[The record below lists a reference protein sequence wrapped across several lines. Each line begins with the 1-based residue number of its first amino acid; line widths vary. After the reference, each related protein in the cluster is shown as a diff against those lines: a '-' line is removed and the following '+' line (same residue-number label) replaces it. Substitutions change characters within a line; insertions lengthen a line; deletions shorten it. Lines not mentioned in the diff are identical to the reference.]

1 MGFKSKLLNLKDCY
15 INSMIY
21 KTYYDED
28 IDENLVYLESR
39 DGLDFTGNIFRITQE
54 LSKPQYSN
62 LKIYLHAK
70 KQVHPKIKT
79 LTKNYNLKIDKII
92 TKEAVAT
99 KILEKAKYIFTDS
112 GIRPKYVK
120 REGQVFVN
128 TWHGTPL
135 KIMGF
140 KNTPEEHRI
149 GNAQHPLLSSDY
161 LLYPNDYMMEKM
173 LNGYMI
179 EKIYSGKVLLE
190 GYPRNSVFFD
200 SDKREEFKKL
210 YKLQDKEVFVYM
222 PTFRGKLLERK
233 DEEQKDEIDDYL
245 TQIDDKLKDNQVLL
259 VKLHV
264 YNQSKI
270 DFDKFKHVV
279 AFPLDYETYD
289 VLNMADV
296 LITDYSSVFFDF
308 SNTRRKII
316 LFNYDE
322 NDYMS
327 YRGTYFSLSDLPF
340 PKVQNVDDLVF
351 ELNSPKNYDDSE
363 FVEKFCTYDRPDA
376 VKYLCEHIFK
386 NNKTCKEVSVGN
398 NKENILVF
406 AGALYNNGIT
416 SSFLNLLN
424 NLDRTK
430 YNYFITFSQWD
441 AFIIENHEEI
451 FRKIP
456 EDVEFLPFRF
466 HVTPTIREKLK
477 YNKYYLSKENVE
489 FSPLLHRLFKRSFV
503 KQYPNLKFKAIIDFD
518 GYNNNVSLIFSNSGA
533 KNLVWVH
540 NDMVQEHEFKPI
552 RNMYVLNDIYRQSDK
567 VICVSPDLINHT
579 NEICECR
586 DKIKVVHNI
595 NNYEK
600 IIENASKEIV
610 IDENTIVYNNDI
622 YEVLKRPGKKF
633 ITIGRFSPE
642 KGHER
647 LLKAFDKFSKNYPDS
662 QLIIIGGYGD
672 MWERTKEICDSLNFK
687 DNVTLINNISNPMP
701 ILKQCDLFVVSSFY
715 EGWPMVIMEADTLK
729 VPIIATDIVGTQWM
743 RDYGG
748 YIVET
753 SEKGI
758 YKGLNDF
765 MDGKVD
771 LLNIDY
777 EEYNRKA
784 IEEFYSVLS

>member
-1 MGFKSKLLNLKDCY
+1 M
-15 INSMIY
+15 
-21 KTYYDED
+21 
-28 IDENLVYLESR
+28 R
-39 DGLDFTGNIFRITQE
+39 
-54 LSKPQYSN
+54 
-62 LKIYLHAK
+62 
-70 KQVHPKIKT
+70 
-79 LTKNYNLKIDKII
+79 
-92 TKEAVAT
+92 
-99 KILEKAKYIFTDS
+99 
-112 GIRPKYVK
+112 
-120 REGQVFVN
+120 
-128 TWHGTPL
+128 
-135 KIMGF
+135 
-140 KNTPEEHRI
+140 
-149 GNAQHPLLSSDY
+149 
-161 LLYPNDYMMEKM
+161 
-173 LNGYMI
+173 
-179 EKIYSGKVLLE
+179 
-190 GYPRNSVFFD
+190 
-200 SDKREEFKKL
+200 
-210 YKLQDKEVFVYM
+210 
-222 PTFRGKLLERK
+222 
-233 DEEQKDEIDDYL
+233 
-245 TQIDDKLKDNQVLL
+245 
-259 VKLHV
+259 
-264 YNQSKI
+264 
-270 DFDKFKHVV
+270 
-279 AFPLDYETYD
+279 
-289 VLNMADV
+289 
-296 LITDYSSVFFDF
+296 
-308 SNTRRKII
+308 
-316 LFNYDE
+316 
-322 NDYMS
+322 
-327 YRGTYFSLSDLPF
+327 
-340 PKVQNVDDLVF
+340 
-351 ELNSPKNYDDSE
+351 
-363 FVEKFCTYDRPDA
+363 
-376 VKYLCEHIFK
+376 
-386 NNKTCKEVSVGN
+386 
-398 NKENILVF
+398 
-406 AGALYNNGIT
+406 
-416 SSFLNLLN
+416 
-424 NLDRTK
+424 
-430 YNYFITFSQWD
+430 
-441 AFIIENHEEI
+441 
-451 FRKIP
+451 
-456 EDVEFLPFRF
+456 
-466 HVTPTIREKLK
+466 
-477 YNKYYLSKENVE
+477 
-489 FSPLLHRLFKRSFV
+489 RLFKRSFV